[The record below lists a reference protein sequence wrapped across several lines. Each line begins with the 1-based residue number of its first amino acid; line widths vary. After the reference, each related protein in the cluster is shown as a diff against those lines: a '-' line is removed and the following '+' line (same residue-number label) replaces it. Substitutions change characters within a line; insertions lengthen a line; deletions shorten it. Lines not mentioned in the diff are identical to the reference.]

1 MIIWEEFLEVAEY
14 HNLQR
19 ATENEHQ
26 PAAAAEPFDIRST
39 DWCQNAMHW
48 S

>member
-1 MIIWEEFLEVAEY
+1 MIIWEEFPEVAEY

-26 PAAAAEPFDIRST
+26 PAAEPFDIRST